1 LLRGGKSSKGTAIVP
16 APATHPARYDVYL
29 VNGAGH
35 IIGVE
40 SIMSSS
46 KHAALNN
53 AHQRLQA
60 HAKCL
65 CIELWDEQHC
75 IAVVERG

>member
-1 LLRGGKSSKGTAIVP
+1 MLRGSKSKVIVTMP
-16 APATHPARYDVYL
+16 APARHSAQYDAYL

-46 KHAALNN
+46 KHDALNS
-53 AHQRLQA
+53 ARQRLQT

-75 IAVVERG
+75 VAVVERD